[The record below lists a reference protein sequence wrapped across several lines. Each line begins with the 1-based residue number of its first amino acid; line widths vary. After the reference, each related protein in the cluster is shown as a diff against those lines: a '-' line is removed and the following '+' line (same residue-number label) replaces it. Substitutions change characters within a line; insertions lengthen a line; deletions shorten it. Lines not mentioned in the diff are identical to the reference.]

1 MWPSPLRQI
10 VYKGKSIA
18 PVLRVSPG
26 DTLKIGYVNNRPVH
40 SKESCAISPFMDM
53 TNLQFHGLEI
63 SPEAPQDDG
72 IDMIAMPD
80 KTQS

>member
-1 MWPSPLRQI
+1 VWPSPLQQI

-26 DTLKIGYVNNRPVH
+26 DTLKIGRPVH
-40 SKESCAISPFMDM
+40 SKKSCAISPFMDM